1 MPDTR
6 EIADCPAEI
15 RTLLTP
21 GGVRM
26 SYESWGEGPPLVL
39 VHGAF
44 SDHRTNWMY
53 AKPFLARHFTAYAI
67 ARRGRGR
74 TEATQG
80 HAVSDEIA
88 DALALVRHIGEP
100 VHLLGHSYGGLV
112 ALGVAASA
120 PDLVRKLVVYEPPS
134 PHLLS
139 AETVASL
146 VRLGRA
152 GDWES
157 FAGRFFGEVLR
168 VPEPDLAALQGTRDW
183 RHILDDAP
191 ASLQDL
197 CALVRHL
204 FDAKDFRDLPMPVLL
219 QIGTESSPE
228 LYATEALAAVIADV
242 RLGPLKGQ
250 AHEAMTTAPREYAEA
265 VTHFLK
271 KESRNE

>member
-1 MPDTR
+1 MPDTS
-6 EIADCPAEI
+6 EIAVLPSEA
-15 RTLLTP
+15 RSLLTP
-21 GGVRM
+21 SGVRM

-39 VHGAF
+39 IHGAF
-44 SDHRTNWMY
+44 SDHHTNWMY
-53 AKPFLARHFTAYAI
+53 ARPFLAQHFTAYTI
-67 ARRGRGR
+67 ARRGRGH

-80 HAVSDEIA
+80 HSVSDEIA

-112 ALGVAASA
+112 ALGVAANA
-120 PDLVRKLVVYEPPS
+120 PERIRKLVVYEPPS

-139 AETVASL
+139 AETMAPL

-157 FAGRFFGEVLR
+157 FATRFFGEILR
-168 VPEPDLAALQGTRDW
+168 VPEPDLRALQGTRDW
-183 RHILDDAP
+183 KHILDDAP

-197 CALVRHL
+197 CALVKHP
-204 FDAKDFRDLPMPVLL
+204 FEAKDFRDLSMPVLL
-219 QIGTESSPE
+219 QIGTESPPE
-228 LYATEALAAVIADV
+228 LYATKALAAVIADV

-265 VTHFLK
+265 VRHFL
-271 KESRNE
+271 EERS